1 MPPQGLIK
9 RETMGLMKI
18 TFCSLAIGSIAIICS
33 TWIGSR
39 SLSTESSGFYGT
51 CNRTFYGDVGRSYEV
66 KVEKPKDMGTTFTCH
81 LTFVAEGR
89 EFGDIVQLTI
99 QEFSLGDF
107 FSYNSGCPQ
116 GWMQISERDRPYTD
130 GCWCGD
136 GRGFNVY
143 YSETA
148 TTTLTLKKFIPMD
161 YIHFEGLL
169 KSPFRFRLT
178 YKTLRHSDA
187 LLRYGNVTNP
197 KYRGD
202 LVDGTLCDRIFLNC
216 DEYNCAVQSPNF
228 PGLYPRHVTC
238 HYLIRQTRYVP
249 FARPLIS
256 IVQEDPL
263 RFNVK
268 DRSALPNQGSSSK
281 GLQIWSACDLVHDHL
296 LVYDGNST
304 DAPLFLK
311 VCGSG
316 ALPPITST
324 GPDMLLVFS
333 TSRFDEPTQETLM
346 PRTLGFEL
354 NVKVNYLSMDSR
366 EFARNRQCT
375 FHIFGANNS
384 SGEVTSVVNTQPQNS
399 SCVYLFHGEPHEV
412 VWVHFRKYEIA
423 PRMGHYTG
431 NITECINPLQIYDGN
446 FFDPSTPYGS
456 PRRAKLIQEHC
467 TTRPPPMCAREY
479 LPSRPGLAAPV
490 KACTRNESY
499 VASGPKLTVVQHYN
513 ESTAALAMDFILRYE
528 FVNTRPGYQP
538 TNGSECDF
546 EAISDGYS
554 LRTGRVFSPRTSVL
568 YGRWGRKK
576 LSCQYR
582 LTAHSDEV
590 VRVTIT
596 KFHSVSRSCV
606 TTTNNFTKGYDCDNL
621 SGQTASLVLS
631 EYPWQDIEVPRLCTC
646 DYSAIP
652 IEYESKS
659 QEVRLKFEV
668 DNMDDNHDYMDF
680 MFEAQYEFIKKSSCK
695 KVQRLQG
702 TNGQIVFE
710 RANKTEDKPCDSY
723 PWLLQTSDAEK
734 SIYFRIRGYDHIDK
748 NCSTSTRLLV
758 FKVGRLRPVGV
769 LCPDPTSKNV
779 VELFSF
785 AWQGSG
791 TLVEQ
796 STDKLVLEV
805 SGRDPTRDVGPHT
818 LSWLQVSPARQ
829 YDWSAEGI
837 VRGCQQECPELG
849 VCISEDLW
857 CDGIHHCPS
866 GHDELIAHCFFLSV
880 PWAYIGV
887 GSALSILFLVGVT
900 VYGAAR
906 LRASDHKTHQHQPI
920 PTLPTA
926 SESLFSSDKDAAER
940 DGGVTSAYSL
950 DYSEV
955 DYVTTL

>member
-1 MPPQGLIK
+1 
-9 RETMGLMKI
+9 MGER
-18 TFCSLAIGSIAIICS
+18 FS
-33 TWIGSR
+33 T
-39 SLSTESSGFYGT
+39 
-51 CNRTFYGDVGRSYEV
+51 D
-66 KVEKPKDMGTTFTCH
+66 PKDDC
-81 LTFVAEGR
+81 FVNELHIKADPV
-89 EFGDIVQLTI
+89 FGLSSVLCTLSDQSATKSI
-99 QEFSLGDF
+99 SLLL
-107 FSYNSGCPQ
+107 
-116 GWMQISERDRPYTD
+116 ISERARGRCSVGS
-130 GCWCGD
+130 GCDIAEGEIVCRIVWCTG
-136 GRGFNVY
+136 GRGCVDVDVWLGAQ
-143 YSETA
+143 S
-148 TTTLTLKKFIPMD
+148 
-161 YIHFEGLL
+161 
-169 KSPFRFRLT
+169 R
-178 YKTLRHSDA
+178 A
-187 LLRYGNVTNP
+187 L
-197 KYRGD
+197 
-202 LVDGTLCDRIFLNC
+202 
-216 DEYNCAVQSPNF
+216 
-228 PGLYPRHVTC
+228 
-238 HYLIRQTRYVP
+238 
-249 FARPLIS
+249 
-256 IVQEDPL
+256 
-263 RFNVK
+263 
-268 DRSALPNQGSSSK
+268 
-281 GLQIWSACDLVHDHL
+281 IWGACDLVHDHL

-324 GPDMLLVFS
+324 GPDMLIVFS

-375 FHIFGANNS
+375 FHIFGANNA

-659 QEVRLKFEV
+659 QEVRLRFEV

-702 TNGQIVFE
+702 TNGQIVFQ

-723 PWLLQTSDAEK
+723 PWLLQTSDAQK

-805 SGRDPTRDVGPHT
+805 SGRDPTRDSGPHT

>member
-1 MPPQGLIK
+1 
-9 RETMGLMKI
+9 
-18 TFCSLAIGSIAIICS
+18 
-33 TWIGSR
+33 
-39 SLSTESSGFYGT
+39 
-51 CNRTFYGDVGRSYEV
+51 
-66 KVEKPKDMGTTFTCH
+66 
-81 LTFVAEGR
+81 
-89 EFGDIVQLTI
+89 
-99 QEFSLGDF
+99 
-107 FSYNSGCPQ
+107 
-116 GWMQISERDRPYTD
+116 
-130 GCWCGD
+130 
-136 GRGFNVY
+136 
-143 YSETA
+143 
-148 TTTLTLKKFIPMD
+148 
-161 YIHFEGLL
+161 
-169 KSPFRFRLT
+169 
-178 YKTLRHSDA
+178 
-187 LLRYGNVTNP
+187 
-197 KYRGD
+197 
-202 LVDGTLCDRIFLNC
+202 
-216 DEYNCAVQSPNF
+216 
-228 PGLYPRHVTC
+228 
-238 HYLIRQTRYVP
+238 
-249 FARPLIS
+249 
-256 IVQEDPL
+256 
-263 RFNVK
+263 
-268 DRSALPNQGSSSK
+268 
-281 GLQIWSACDLVHDHL
+281 
-296 LVYDGNST
+296 
-304 DAPLFLK
+304 
-311 VCGSG
+311 
-316 ALPPITST
+316 
-324 GPDMLLVFS
+324 
-333 TSRFDEPTQETLM
+333 
-346 PRTLGFEL
+346 
-354 NVKVNYLSMDSR
+354 
-366 EFARNRQCT
+366 
-375 FHIFGANNS
+375 
-384 SGEVTSVVNTQPQNS
+384 
-399 SCVYLFHGEPHEV
+399 
-412 VWVHFRKYEIA
+412 
-423 PRMGHYTG
+423 
-431 NITECINPLQIYDGN
+431 
-446 FFDPSTPYGS
+446 
-456 PRRAKLIQEHC
+456 
-467 TTRPPPMCAREY
+467 
-479 LPSRPGLAAPV
+479 
-490 KACTRNESY
+490 
-499 VASGPKLTVVQHYN
+499 
-513 ESTAALAMDFILRYE
+513 MDFILRYE
-528 FVNTRPGYQP
+528 FVNTAPGYQP

-659 QEVRLKFEV
+659 QEVRLRFEV

-702 TNGQIVFE
+702 TNGQIVFQ

-723 PWLLQTSDAEK
+723 PWLLQTSDAQK

-805 SGRDPTRDVGPHT
+805 SGRDPTRDSGPHT